1 VKAAF
6 YTALLVITAAI
17 VVALISSPPTRPI
30 GIIAAIMLV
39 VGSGAALIWWRL
51 ADSLFP
57 GATEKTG
64 QRIGPGGKRGRPVS
78 GTVIKG
84 FESTPGEPPVPSH

>member
-1 VKAAF
+1 MKAAF
-6 YTALLVITAAI
+6 YTALVAITAAI
-17 VVALISSPPTRPI
+17 VVALIFSPQTRPI

-57 GATEKTG
+57 GATQKTG
-64 QRIGPGGKRGRPVS
+64 QRIGIAGKRQQPTA
-78 GTVIKG
+78 GTVIRG
-84 FESTPGEPPVPSH
+84 FESSSGEPPAPAH

>member
-6 YTALLVITAAI
+6 YTALGVLVAAI
-17 VVALISSPPTRPI
+17 VIALISSQATRPI

-57 GATEKTG
+57 GATQKTG
-64 QRIGPGGKRGRPVS
+64 QRIGLGDKRPQRPA
-78 GTVIKG
+78 GTVIRG
-84 FESTPGEPPVPSH
+84 FEPPPGPPRP